1 MDTPEPLLKCLP
13 TALWWLTAVAGPCL
27 LALIPTG
34 SAQKGGRP

>member
-1 MDTPEPLLKCLP
+1 MDNPDRLLEALP

-27 LALIPTG
+27 MALIPTG